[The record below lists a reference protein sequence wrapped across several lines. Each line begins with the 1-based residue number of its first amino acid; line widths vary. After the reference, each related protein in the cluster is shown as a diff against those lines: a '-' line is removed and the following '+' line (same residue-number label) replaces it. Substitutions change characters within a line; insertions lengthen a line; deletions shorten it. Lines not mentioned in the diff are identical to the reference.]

1 MKVPKNQT
9 PPDDI
14 SRQDLIF
21 VSFSSLVLEMRDSLI
36 LVRRP
41 KS

>member
-9 PPDDI
+9 LPDDI
-14 SRQDLIF
+14 NRQGLIF